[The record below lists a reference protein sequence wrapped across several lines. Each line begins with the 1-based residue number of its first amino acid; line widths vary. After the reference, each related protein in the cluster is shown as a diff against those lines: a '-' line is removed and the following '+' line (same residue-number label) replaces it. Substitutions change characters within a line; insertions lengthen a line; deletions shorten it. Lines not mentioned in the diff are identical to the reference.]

1 MLNLKK
7 QESNMGIELYTQS
20 PQSLGASPTT
30 LDLTATFEECYQ
42 NVMQIR
48 ANVIDSNVLIVE
60 AGRATGKTEGV
71 MGPRIIRVA
80 NDMPGELSFLVH
92 KTYVALMTNV
102 WPNIQAYFSKPVG
115 DGRRSM
121 LEYGIDY
128 IVGET
133 KIPSHFRKPRYPIA
147 YPKHSILFR
156 NGHHL
161 QMVSSDQPESVAG
174 RSGVHAFVEE
184 MKHNKGE
191 KLKTRLFP
199 SLRGSSASIRMS
211 PYYQGITGVSDT
223 ARLDLGEDNWY
234 EEYENN
240 VNQELI
246 DEIASAAL
254 YLHAALY
261 KIYRNNHRLREEKN
275 PVIIEALRLET
286 EKAKRVVGIWKP
298 RLADMR
304 RNASYY
310 IRASSF
316 ANKDILG
323 PKFFR
328 TQLESLDID
337 EFLTSICAIRKK
349 EVVNKF
355 FANYRKDKHQFS
367 DGYRYESILKLDLRE
382 HFVLTSRYL
391 KYYDKRERILLGYD
405 PGHFSSIVAAQE
417 KDYGHE
423 LRVIKEFTCYYP
435 AEQPELARQI
445 FEFFGNDAINKQIAL
460 YHDRAANK
468 RREDL
473 EKITSDA
480 RILKRELES
489 YGFSVEL
496 MNEGQST
503 IYHWQQFK
511 LLLLLFGERSNALP
525 VCRIDENECPN
536 LCSAIPLSPL
546 KKTDGRVELDKS
558 SEVKVPLKH
567 QAGLTTQLPSA
578 LIYLLFG
585 LYGDRIQGELRNIP
599 DDLPENM
606 GI

>member
-1 MLNLKK
+1 
-7 QESNMGIELYTQS
+7 MGIELYSQS
-20 PQSLGASPTT
+20 SQSLSASSTT
-30 LDLTATFEECYQ
+30 FDLTATFEECYQ

-48 ANVIDSNVLIVE
+48 ANAIDSNVLIVE

-128 IVGET
+128 IVGES

-156 NGHHL
+156 DGHHL

-286 EKAKRVVGIWKP
+286 EKAKRVVATWKP

-405 PGHFSSIVAAQE
+405 PGHFFSVVAAQE

-423 LRVIKEFTCYYP
+423 LRVLKEFTCYYP
-435 AEQPELARQI
+435 AEQPELAKQI
-445 FEFFGNDAINKQIAL
+445 FEFFGTDAINKQIVL

-546 KKTDGRVELDKS
+546 KKTDGRIELDKS

-585 LYGDRIQGELRNIP
+585 LYGDRIQSELRNIP
-599 DDLPENM
+599 DDLPENLVV
-606 GI
+606 